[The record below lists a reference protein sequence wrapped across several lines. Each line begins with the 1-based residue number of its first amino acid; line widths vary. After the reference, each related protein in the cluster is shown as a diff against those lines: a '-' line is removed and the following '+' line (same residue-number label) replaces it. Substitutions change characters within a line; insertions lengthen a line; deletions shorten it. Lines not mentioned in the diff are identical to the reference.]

1 MKFLLKTNLLQVW
14 SFLPSLLLHN
24 FIGKAF
30 LIGLCF
36 FSFSSIEAKIA
47 KVHQDELRQERAQK
61 RFIRKQKSSERLQI
75 PLSDKRKEEELEAR
89 GIIIK
94 FHRWP
99 NAKLQKEIIKK
110 LKAKGLKKTKTIKR
124 FKVWMFDWE
133 DIAKNPST
141 LKLRSVKEA
150 LSACKDLPKLS
161 ILKYCESNTKVYP
174 ASTNDSDTQTEANAG
189 CMDKEC
195 LRSADSQELSVLSE
209 MINENNPTQE
219 TCELIPSKH
228 KLMNSTLSDYWAQEL
243 IGADLLR
250 EELEKVPP
258 PEKKN
263 YIAVFDTREGNHAQ
277 NDLDSH
283 AVGVKNLIS
292 DEGMHAV
299 LPELKNQISIFD
311 LAFNGGYQEIADSLL
326 ENSEVPSFIN
336 NSMNWRSKE
345 GVYDAFDSLSPPAIV
360 VISSDNDFSDPLDK
374 IKSKASKDF
383 NAIVVGSLSPE
394 GFVSNFSQ
402 SGEEVHI
409 LAPSDD
415 YITSAKEDG
424 SYSIFGGTSGAAP
437 LVTGSLAG
445 FEWLS
450 DYHPTAEEAKL
461 LLERTALPTLNSH
474 ENPQI
479 NGVGLLNAY
488 KLGMVGK
495 RLKEKCQNK
504 DPSCFQEEI
513 NNEEN
518 YHFDVDQ
525 NLQGELT
532 RVFPSCASGEKSSN
546 FSEGLNCEEKRKT
559 FTRLRKAF
567 FLSPEE
573 NKNLL
578 KSLSCIY
585 KERGFSQNVE
595 ALDRL
600 ALALESTEDVKAFV
614 RVSMDEEEP
623 ISPEII
629 RLMLGMRGFEEEFNR
644 HSELEKKLKSIPF
657 GKYAELPLLKE
668 ALHIGNLDLKK
679 KAVWAASDIGE
690 LGLPLVEQAFN
701 TGNLDLQKIAVRA
714 AGRMGELGLPL
725 VEQAFNTGNLD
736 LQEEAVWAAGE
747 IGELGLPLVE
757 QAFNTGNLD
766 LQKTAVWA
774 AGAIGELGLPLVEQA
789 FNTGNLDLQKKA
801 VWAASWIGE
810 LGLPLVEQAFNT
822 GNLDLQKTALN
833 VASKMG
839 EPALP
844 LLKQILKQ
852 MLEDDNLYPEYDRE
866 TIENQIKKLEY

>member
-36 FSFSSIEAKIA
+36 FSFSSIEAKTA
-47 KVHQDELRQERAQK
+47 KIHQDELRQERAQK
-61 RFIRKQKSSERLQI
+61 RFIRKQKDSERLQI
-75 PLSDKRKEEELEAR
+75 PLSDRKKEEELEAR

-110 LKAKGLKKTKTIKR
+110 LKSKGLKKTKTIKR
-124 FKVWMFDWE
+124 FKIWMFDWE
-133 DIAKNPST
+133 DIAKNSST
-141 LKLRSVKEA
+141 LKLRSVEEA
-150 LSACKDLPKLS
+150 LSACKTLPKLS

-195 LRSADSQELSVLSE
+195 LRSTDSQELSVLSE

-243 IGADLLR
+243 IGSDLLR
-250 EELEKVPP
+250 EELEKVPA

-263 YIAVFDTREGNHAQ
+263 YIAVFDSRQGNHAQ

-283 AVGVKNLIS
+283 SIKVKNLIS

-311 LAFNGGYQEIADSLL
+311 IQFNGGYQKIADSLL
-326 ENSEVPSFIN
+326 ENNEVPSFIN
-336 NSMNWRSKE
+336 NSMAWRGE
-345 GVYDAFDSLSPPAIV
+345 GVYDAFKSLSPPAIV
-360 VISSDNDFSDPLDK
+360 VVASGNDFPRPVRD
-374 IKSKASKDF
+374 IESKASRNF
-383 NAIVVGSLSPE
+383 NTVLVGSLSPE
-394 GFVSNFSQ
+394 GFVSDSSQ

-424 SYSIFGGTSGAAP
+424 SYSIFSGTSGAAP

-450 DYHPTAEEAKL
+450 GYHPTAEVAKL

-474 ENPQI
+474 ENPQT
-479 NGVGLLNAY
+479 NGVGLLNTY

-525 NLQGELT
+525 NLQDELN

-546 FSEGLNCEEKRKT
+546 LSEGLNCEEKRKT
-559 FTRLRKAF
+559 FTRLREAF
-567 FLSPEE
+567 FLNPEE

-578 KSLSCIY
+578 KTLSCIY

-614 RVSMDEEEP
+614 RVSMDEEELV
-623 ISPEII
+623 SPEII

-644 HSELEKKLKSIPF
+644 HSELEEKLTSIRF
-657 GKYAELPLLKE
+657 GEYAELPLLKE

-679 KAVWAASDIGE
+679 RAVNQAAYLGELGLPLLEQAFNTDNLDLQKEAVDAAAYLGELGLPLLEQAFNTDNLDLQKEAVRVASEMGELGLPLLEQALNTGSLDLQVEVVWAARRMRE

-701 TGNLDLQKIAVRA
+701 TGNLY
-714 AGRMGELGLPL
+714 
-725 VEQAFNTGNLD
+725 
-736 LQEEAVWAAGE
+736 LQEEAVW
-747 IGELGLPLVE
+747 V
-757 QAFNTGNLD
+757 
-766 LQKTAVWA
+766 
-774 AGAIGELGLPLVEQA
+774 
-789 FNTGNLDLQKKA
+789 
-801 VWAASWIGE
+801 AASWI
-810 LGLPLVEQAFNT
+810 
-822 GNLDLQKTALN
+822 
-833 VASKMG
+833 G

-844 LLKQILKQ
+844 LLKQIKQ

-866 TIENQIKKLEY
+866 KIENQIKKLEY

>member
-1 MKFLLKTNLLQVW
+1 MEVIPFL
-14 SFLPSLLLHN
+14 
-24 FIGKAF
+24 
-30 LIGLCF
+30 
-36 FSFSSIEAKIA
+36 E
-47 KVHQDELRQERAQK
+47 
-61 RFIRKQKSSERLQI
+61 
-75 PLSDKRKEEELEAR
+75 
-89 GIIIK
+89 
-94 FHRWP
+94 
-99 NAKLQKEIIKK
+99 
-110 LKAKGLKKTKTIKR
+110 
-124 FKVWMFDWE
+124 
-133 DIAKNPST
+133 
-141 LKLRSVKEA
+141 
-150 LSACKDLPKLS
+150 
-161 ILKYCESNTKVYP
+161 
-174 ASTNDSDTQTEANAG
+174 
-189 CMDKEC
+189 
-195 LRSADSQELSVLSE
+195 
-209 MINENNPTQE
+209 
-219 TCELIPSKH
+219 
-228 KLMNSTLSDYWAQEL
+228 
-243 IGADLLR
+243 
-250 EELEKVPP
+250 
-258 PEKKN
+258 
-263 YIAVFDTREGNHAQ
+263 
-277 NDLDSH
+277 
-283 AVGVKNLIS
+283 
-292 DEGMHAV
+292 
-299 LPELKNQISIFD
+299 
-311 LAFNGGYQEIADSLL
+311 
-326 ENSEVPSFIN
+326 
-336 NSMNWRSKE
+336 
-345 GVYDAFDSLSPPAIV
+345 
-360 VISSDNDFSDPLDK
+360 
-374 IKSKASKDF
+374 
-383 NAIVVGSLSPE
+383 
-394 GFVSNFSQ
+394 
-402 SGEEVHI
+402 
-409 LAPSDD
+409 
-415 YITSAKEDG
+415 
-424 SYSIFGGTSGAAP
+424 GTSGAAP

-450 DYHPTAEEAKL
+450 GYHPTAEETKI

-474 ENPQI
+474 ENPQT

-525 NLQGELT
+525 SLQGELT

-559 FTRLRKAF
+559 FTRLREAF

-578 KSLSCIY
+578 KPLSCIY

-679 KAVWAASDIGE
+679 KAVNQAGYVGE

-701 TGNLDLQKIAVRA
+701 TGNLDLQISAVVA
-714 AGRMGELGLPL
+714 ASKMGELGLSVVEQALNTDNFDLQKTALNAASSMGELGLPL
-725 VEQAFNTGNLD
+725 VEQTFNTGNLD
-736 LQEEAVWAAGE
+736 LQKRAVWAAGD
-747 IGELGLPLVE
+747 IGKSGLPLIE

-766 LQKTAVWA
+766 LQKTAVSQASKMGELSLPLLEQAFDNPQLQKAVLWEA
-774 AGAIGELGLPLVEQA
+774 SEIGELSLPLLEQA
-789 FNTGNLDLQKKA
+789 FNTGNLDLQKEA
-801 VWAASWIGE
+801 VWAAGYIGKS
-810 LGLPLVEQAFNT
+810 GFPLIEQAFNT
-822 GNLDLQKTALN
+822 GNLDLQETTVGAALEI
-833 VASKMG
+833 G

-866 TIENQIKKLEY
+866 TIENRIREFQMFSR

>member
-1 MKFLLKTNLLQVW
+1 
-14 SFLPSLLLHN
+14 
-24 FIGKAF
+24 
-30 LIGLCF
+30 
-36 FSFSSIEAKIA
+36 
-47 KVHQDELRQERAQK
+47 
-61 RFIRKQKSSERLQI
+61 
-75 PLSDKRKEEELEAR
+75 
-89 GIIIK
+89 
-94 FHRWP
+94 
-99 NAKLQKEIIKK
+99 
-110 LKAKGLKKTKTIKR
+110 
-124 FKVWMFDWE
+124 
-133 DIAKNPST
+133 
-141 LKLRSVKEA
+141 
-150 LSACKDLPKLS
+150 
-161 ILKYCESNTKVYP
+161 
-174 ASTNDSDTQTEANAG
+174 
-189 CMDKEC
+189 
-195 LRSADSQELSVLSE
+195 
-209 MINENNPTQE
+209 
-219 TCELIPSKH
+219 
-228 KLMNSTLSDYWAQEL
+228 MNSTLSDYWAQEL
-243 IGADLLR
+243 IGSDLLR
-250 EELEKVPP
+250 EELEKVPA

-263 YIAVFDTREGNHAQ
+263 YIAVFDSRQGNHAQ

-283 AVGVKNLIS
+283 SIKVKNLIS
-292 DEGMHAV
+292 DEGVHAV

-311 LAFNGGYQEIADSLL
+311 LEFNGRYQEIADSLL

-336 NSMNWRSKE
+336 NSMNWE
-345 GVYDAFDSLSPPAIV
+345 GEESIYDAFESLSPPAIV
-360 VISSDNDFSDPLDK
+360 VVASGNDFPRPVSD
-374 IKSKASKDF
+374 IESKASRNF
-383 NAIVVGSLSPE
+383 NTVLVGSLSPD
-394 GFVSNFSQ
+394 GFVSDFSQ
-402 SGEEVHI
+402 SEEEVHI
-409 LAPSDD
+409 LAPSDA

-437 LVTGSLAG
+437 LVMGSLAG

-474 ENPQI
+474 ENPQT

-559 FTRLRKAF
+559 FTRLREAF

-578 KSLSCIY
+578 KPLSCIY

-629 RLMLGMRGFEEEFNR
+629 RLMLGMRGFEEESNR
-644 HSELEKKLKSIPF
+644 HSELEKKLTSIPF
-657 GKYAELPLLKE
+657 SEYAELPLLKE

-679 KAVWAASDIGE
+679 KAVNQAGWMGELGLPLVKQAFNTGNLDLQKTAVSQASKIGE
-690 LGLPLVEQAFN
+690 LSLPLVEQAFNTGNLRLQAEAVSQARTMRKLGLPLVEQAFN
-701 TGNLDLQKIAVRA
+701 TGNLH
-714 AGRMGELGLPL
+714 
-725 VEQAFNTGNLD
+725 
-736 LQEEAVWAAGE
+736 LQERAVWAASW
-747 IGELGLPLVE
+747 IGEPALPLVE

-774 AGAIGELGLPLVEQA
+774 AGDIGKSGFPL
-789 FNTGNLDLQKKA
+789 
-801 VWAASWIGE
+801 I
-810 LGLPLVEQAFNT
+810 EQAFNT
-822 GNLDLQKTALN
+822 GNLDLQKTA
-833 VASKMG
+833 VSQASKIGELSLPLLEQAFDNPQLQNLVLGEAVEIGELSLPLVEQAFNIGDVDVKKTAVWAAIEIG

>member
-1 MKFLLKTNLLQVW
+1 MKFLLKTNLFQVW

-36 FSFSSIEAKIA
+36 FSFSSIEAKTA

-299 LPELKNQISIFD
+299 LPELKNQVPVFETNFVSKY
-311 LAFNGGYQEIADSLL
+311 LSTADTLL
-326 ENSEVPSFIN
+326 EGDLLPSFIN
-336 NSMNWRSKE
+336 NSMSWGVE
-345 GVYDAFDSLSPPAIV
+345 GIYDAFESLSPPAIV
-360 VISSDNDFSDPLDK
+360 VVASGNYFPRPVSD
-374 IKSKASKDF
+374 IQSKASRNF
-383 NAIVVGSLSPE
+383 NAVLVGSLSPD
-394 GFVSNFSQ
+394 GFVSDFSQ
-402 SGEEVHI
+402 SEEEVHI
-409 LAPSDD
+409 LAPSDY

-424 SYSIFGGTSGAAP
+424 SYSIFGGYKWS
-437 LVTGSLAG
+437 
-445 FEWLS
+445 
-450 DYHPTAEEAKL
+450 
-461 LLERTALPTLNSH
+461 RT
-474 ENPQI
+474 
-479 NGVGLLNAY
+479 
-488 KLGMVGK
+488 
-495 RLKEKCQNK
+495 
-504 DPSCFQEEI
+504 F
-513 NNEEN
+513 
-518 YHFDVDQ
+518 
-525 NLQGELT
+525 
-532 RVFPSCASGEKSSN
+532 SN
-546 FSEGLNCEEKRKT
+546 R
-559 FTRLRKAF
+559 
-567 FLSPEE
+567 
-573 NKNLL
+573 
-578 KSLSCIY
+578 
-585 KERGFSQNVE
+585 
-595 ALDRL
+595 
-600 ALALESTEDVKAFV
+600 
-614 RVSMDEEEP
+614 
-623 ISPEII
+623 
-629 RLMLGMRGFEEEFNR
+629 
-644 HSELEKKLKSIPF
+644 
-657 GKYAELPLLKE
+657 
-668 ALHIGNLDLKK
+668 
-679 KAVWAASDIGE
+679 
-690 LGLPLVEQAFN
+690 
-701 TGNLDLQKIAVRA
+701 
-714 AGRMGELGLPL
+714 
-725 VEQAFNTGNLD
+725 
-736 LQEEAVWAAGE
+736 
-747 IGELGLPLVE
+747 
-757 QAFNTGNLD
+757 
-766 LQKTAVWA
+766 
-774 AGAIGELGLPLVEQA
+774 
-789 FNTGNLDLQKKA
+789 
-801 VWAASWIGE
+801 
-810 LGLPLVEQAFNT
+810 
-822 GNLDLQKTALN
+822 
-833 VASKMG
+833 
-839 EPALP
+839 
-844 LLKQILKQ
+844 
-852 MLEDDNLYPEYDRE
+852 
-866 TIENQIKKLEY
+866 